1 MNKFK
6 IYKESPGIISEG
18 HCWVCLHDCYMY
30 TGDTFIKL
38 ILEIITQFKSDKNL
52 VG

>member
-6 IYKESPGIISEG
+6 IYKESPGIISEDP
-18 HCWVCLHDCYMY
+18 CWVCLHDCYMY

-38 ILEIITQFKSDKNL
+38 ILEIITQWKSDRHL